1 MVIRVSENEFKRY
14 DDFLEKH
21 ENGHFMQ
28 SLSWQTFK
36 FNQKSYALMC
46 EDDDGEVTGV
56 MLLFEEKVRR
66 SNKKFLYAPR
76 GPVCSRED
84 TAALSELLAEAEKL
98 AEEIGAYKLTLDPD
112 ITADDKVWLDYFDR
126 KGAIIGENETENAI
140 LQPFAVYR
148 IDVNKTDDELMASY
162 HSKARYSV
170 RASIKSEATCRLG
183 NRDDIPEFCRLL
195 ADTAKRDGFASR
207 GEKYFYD
214 MYDLL
219 GEDMVKIFMVEC
231 EGRAIAGSVVIACA
245 GKSWHMY
252 AGSSEEYK
260 ETMPN
265 FLMQWEMMRWSR
277 DNGYYLYDMRGIAG
291 GADKLKPIEGLVR
304 FKKRFG
310 GELVSFVGRIDIVY
324 DKKTDRKIKTLFALI
339 SFARKLLGRK

>member
-1 MVIRVSENEFKRY
+1 MVIRVSENDFERY
-14 DDFLEKH
+14 NEFLEKH

-28 SLSWQTFK
+28 TLSWQMFK
-36 FNQKSYALMC
+36 WDKKSYALLC
-46 EDDDGEVTGV
+46 EDDEGEVTGV
-56 MLLFEEKVRR
+56 MLLFEERVRR
-66 SNKKFLYAPR
+66 VNKTFLYAPR
-76 GPVCSRED
+76 GPICSRND
-84 TAALSELLAEAEKL
+84 TVALSELLAEAEKL
-98 AEEIGAYKLTLDPD
+98 AEEIGAYKLTIDPD
-112 ITADDKVWLDYFDR
+112 ITAEDKVWLDYFDR
-126 KGAIIGENETENAI
+126 KGADIGENEKENAI
-140 LQPFAVYR
+140 LQPFAVFR

-170 RASIKSEATCRLG
+170 RVSIKSEAACRLG
-183 NRDDIPEFCRLL
+183 TREDIPEFCRLL
-195 ADTAKRDGFASR
+195 ADTAARDGFAAR
-207 GEKYFYD
+207 DEKYFYD

-231 EGRAIAGSVVIACA
+231 NGRAIAGSVLIACA

-310 GELVSFVGRIDIVY
+310 GELVSFVGRIDIIY
-324 DKKTDRKIKTLFALI
+324 DKKTDRRIKTLFALLG
-339 SFARKLLGRK
+339 FARKLLGRK